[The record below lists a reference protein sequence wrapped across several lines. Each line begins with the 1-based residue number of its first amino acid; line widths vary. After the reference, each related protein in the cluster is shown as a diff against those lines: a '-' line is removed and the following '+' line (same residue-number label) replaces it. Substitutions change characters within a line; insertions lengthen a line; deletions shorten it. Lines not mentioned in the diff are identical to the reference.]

1 MIKQKL
7 NEMVEPIVQP
17 KPTVVPQEPTKRPL
31 REKIWEVNPVVVPQ
45 PKL

>member
-7 NEMVEPIVQP
+7 NEMVEPTTQP
-17 KPTVVPQEPTKRPL
+17 IVVPQEPTKKPL